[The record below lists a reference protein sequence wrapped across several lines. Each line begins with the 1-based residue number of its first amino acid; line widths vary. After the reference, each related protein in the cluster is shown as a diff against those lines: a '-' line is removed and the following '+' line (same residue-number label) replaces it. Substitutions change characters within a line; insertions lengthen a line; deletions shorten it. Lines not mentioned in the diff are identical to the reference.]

1 MAGLLKD
8 KSLPA
13 LILFLIIGIVIG
25 SFLNGIVAILPG
37 GASVVKTFFTYTVP
51 FGIGDFVNN
60 KPLLIDLAAI
70 KFQVGFQ
77 IKFSLLSIIGL
88 IVSLYM
94 FRWYR

>member
-8 KSLPA
+8 RSLAA
-13 LILFLIIGIVIG
+13 LIFFIVIGIIIG
-25 SFLNGIVAILPG
+25 SFLNSFVAMLPG
-37 GASVVKTFFTYTVP
+37 GPNVVKTFFTYTVP
-51 FGIGDFVNN
+51 FGIGDFVDN

-70 KFQVGFQ
+70 KFQIGFQ